1 MIIVPSR
8 CSRIA
13 VRCNEPRTSR
23 GQVTNLL
30 STLAANNSIAMQSDL
45 SKRVTCADLSLL
57 VCSP

>member
-13 VRCNEPRTSR
+13 VKCNESRTSR
-23 GQVTNLL
+23 GQVPNLL

-45 SKRVTCADLSLL
+45 SKRVTCADLA
-57 VCSP
+57 